1 MSKENTPQKA
11 ETKPKKNDVTK
22 TEAVKT
28 EAVKTDTA
36 SSENKTAEKS
46 ASKTE
51 SSPKSASQ
59 SSISHFSSVSTPEYR
74 SGWDNI
80 FGDESNGKKINS
92 KQSIK
97 SDLPKR
103 LNLFDYDVYLE
114 LRAAL
119 DKTLTDVA
127 EKRGFDLTRNK
138 DTTRY
143 EYSITC
149 EIKKT

>member
-1 MSKENTPQKA
+1 MGKIAKSKK
-11 ETKPKKNDVTK
+11 V
-22 TEAVKT
+22 
-28 EAVKTDTA
+28 
-36 SSENKTAEKS
+36 

-51 SSPKSASQ
+51 TKVKEKVKSEQKSTSENSSDDKTKDKASDKPVEAPKSASQ
-59 SSISHFSSVSTPEYR
+59 LSISHFSSVSTPEYR

-103 LNLFDYDVYLE
+103 LNLFDYDVDLE
-114 LRAAL
+114 LRTAL

-149 EIKKT
+149 EIKKA

>member
-11 ETKPKKNDVTK
+11 ETKPKKNGVN
-22 TEAVKT
+22 KT

-36 SSENKTAEKS
+36 NSENKTADNS
-46 ASKTE
+46 VSKKETA
-51 SSPKSASQ
+51 PKSASQ

-80 FGDESNGKKINS
+80 FGEKSNAKEINS
-92 KQSIK
+92 KQITK

-103 LNLFDYDVYLE
+103 FNLFDYDVDLE

-138 DTTRY
+138 ETTRY

>member
-11 ETKPKKNDVTK
+11 ENKPKKNDASKAEV
-22 TEAVKT
+22 VKT
-28 EAVKTDTA
+28 EKAN
-36 SSENKTAEKS
+36 SENKTADNS
-46 ASKTE
+46 VSKKETA
-51 SSPKSASQ
+51 PKSASQ

-80 FGDESNGKKINS
+80 FGENSNAKEINS
-92 KQSIK
+92 KQITK

-103 LNLFDYDVYLE
+103 FNLFDYDVDFE

-127 EKRGFDLTRNK
+127 EKRGFDLKRNK
-138 DTTRY
+138 ETTIY

>member
-11 ETKPKKNDVTK
+11 ETKPKKNDLTK
-22 TEAVKT
+22 SEV
-28 EAVKTDTA
+28 VKTDTA
-36 SSENKTAEKS
+36 NSENKTAENS
-46 ASKTE
+46 ASKKETP
-51 SSPKSASQ
+51 PKSASQ

-80 FGDESNGKKINS
+80 FGEKSNAKKIKS

-97 SDLPKR
+97 SDFPKR
-103 LNLFDYDVYLE
+103 FNLFDYDVDPE

-127 EKRGFDLTRNK
+127 KKRGFDLTRNK
-138 DTTRY
+138 ETTRY

>member
-11 ETKPKKNDVTK
+11 ETKPKKNDLTK
-22 TEAVKT
+22 SEV
-28 EAVKTDTA
+28 VKTDTTN
-36 SSENKTAEKS
+36 SENKTAENS
-46 ASKTE
+46 ASKKETP
-51 SSPKSASQ
+51 PKSASQ
-59 SSISHFSSVSTPEYR
+59 SSICHFLSVSTPEYR

-80 FGDESNGKKINS
+80 FGEKSNAKKIKS

-103 LNLFDYDVYLE
+103 FNLFDYDVDPE

-138 DTTRY
+138 ETTRY

>member
-11 ETKPKKNDVTK
+11 ETKPKKNDLTK
-22 TEAVKT
+22 SEVD
-28 EAVKTDTA
+28 KTDTA
-36 SSENKTAEKS
+36 NSENKTAENS
-46 ASKTE
+46 ASKKET
-51 SSPKSASQ
+51 PHKSASQ

-80 FGDESNGKKINS
+80 FGEKSNAKKIKS

-97 SDLPKR
+97 SDFPKR
-103 LNLFDYDVYLE
+103 FNLFDYDVDPE

-127 EKRGFDLTRNK
+127 KKRGFDLTRNK
-138 DTTRY
+138 ETTRY

>member
-11 ETKPKKNDVTK
+11 ENKPKKNDASKAEV
-22 TEAVKT
+22 VKT
-28 EAVKTDTA
+28 EKAN
-36 SSENKTAEKS
+36 SENKTADNS
-46 ASKTE
+46 VSKKETA
-51 SSPKSASQ
+51 PKSASQ

-80 FGDESNGKKINS
+80 FGENSNAKEINS
-92 KQSIK
+92 KQITK

-103 LNLFDYDVYLE
+103 FNLFDYDVDFE

-127 EKRGFDLTRNK
+127 EKRGFDLKRNK
-138 DTTRY
+138 ETTRY

>member
-1 MSKENTPQKA
+1 MIKENTPQKA
-11 ETKPKKNDVTK
+11 ETKPKKNDLTK
-22 TEAVKT
+22 SEV
-28 EAVKTDTA
+28 VKTDTA
-36 SSENKTAEKS
+36 NSENKTVENS
-46 ASKTE
+46 ASKKETP
-51 SSPKSASQ
+51 PKSASQ

-80 FGDESNGKKINS
+80 FGEKSNAKKIKS

-103 LNLFDYDVYLE
+103 FNLFDYDVDPE

-127 EKRGFDLTRNK
+127 KKRGFDLTRNK
-138 DTTRY
+138 ETTRY

>member
-11 ETKPKKNDVTK
+11 ETKPKKNDLTK
-22 TEAVKT
+22 SQ
-28 EAVKTDTA
+28 AVKTDTPN
-36 SSENKTAEKS
+36 SENKTADNSE
-46 ASKTE
+46 SKKET
-51 SSPKSASQ
+51 SPKSASQ
-59 SSISHFSSVSTPEYR
+59 QSISHFSSVSTPEYR

-80 FGDESNGKKINS
+80 FGKKINAKNTNS
-92 KQSIK
+92 KQSVK

-103 LNLFDYDVYLE
+103 LNLFDYDVDLE

-119 DKTLTDVA
+119 DKTLTEVA
-127 EKRGFDLTRNK
+127 KKRGFDLTSKK
-138 DTTRY
+138 DTIRY

>member
-11 ETKPKKNDVTK
+11 ENKPKKNDVTK
-22 TEAVKT
+22 TEAVN
-28 EAVKTDTA
+28 TDTA
-36 SSENKTAEKS
+36 NSENKTAENS
-46 ASKTE
+46 ASKKET
-51 SSPKSASQ
+51 SPKSASQ

-80 FGDESNGKKINS
+80 FGEESNAKKINS
-92 KQSIK
+92 KQSAK

-103 LNLFDYDVYLE
+103 FNLFDYDVDLE

-119 DKTLTDVA
+119 DKTLNDFA
-127 EKRGFDLTRNK
+127 KKRGFDLKSKK
-138 DTTRY
+138 DTIRY

>member
-1 MSKENTPQKA
+1 MT
-11 ETKPKKNDVTK
+11 
-22 TEAVKT
+22 KT

-36 SSENKTAEKS
+36 NSENKTADNS
-46 ASKTE
+46 VSKKETA
-51 SSPKSASQ
+51 PKSASQ
-59 SSISHFSSVSTPEYR
+59 SSISHFSSVSTPDYR

-80 FGDESNGKKINS
+80 FGEKSNS
-92 KQSIK
+92 KEITK

-103 LNLFDYDVYLE
+103 FNLFDYDVDLE

-138 DTTRY
+138 ETTRY